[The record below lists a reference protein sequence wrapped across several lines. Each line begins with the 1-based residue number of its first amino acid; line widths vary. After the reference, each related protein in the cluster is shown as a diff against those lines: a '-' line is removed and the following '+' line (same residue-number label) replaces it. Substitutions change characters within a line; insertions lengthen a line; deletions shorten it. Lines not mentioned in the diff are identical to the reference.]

1 MSDFFENSE
10 KASLAELGE
19 FGLVRHLLH
28 PNEIRNAETILG
40 PGDDASLINVNSG
53 HHLITST
60 DLLIEGVHFDITYT
74 PLRHLGYKAVA
85 VNLSDLCAMNGTPRQ
100 ILVSVAISSKYTL
113 DALEELYAG
122 IYLACAHYKV
132 DLAGG
137 DTSTIAQGMVISVT
151 ALGEVLEG
159 KEVRRSGAQP
169 GDLLCVSGDLGAAYM
184 GLQLLER
191 EKRVYLAN
199 PQMQPDLQEYSYL
212 LQRQLRPEARTD
224 VVKLLEELKIRPTSM
239 IDVSDGLSSEVLH
252 LSNQGKV
259 GFRIYEDKL
268 PIDHLTRDL
277 ALEFGL
283 DPTTVAL
290 NGGEDYEL
298 LFTIPQSAFEQI
310 QKNPDISVIGY
321 VCPPEEGNQIITK
334 SGNAYDLKAQ
344 GWKAL

>member
-10 KASLAELGE
+10 KAKLAELGE
-19 FGLVRHLLH
+19 FGLIEHLLG

-40 PGDDASLINVNSG
+40 PGDDAAVIHIKEG
-53 HHLITST
+53 CHLITST
-60 DLLIEGVHFDITYT
+60 DLLVEGVHFDVTYT

-85 VNLSDLCAMNGTPRQ
+85 VNLSDICAMNGSPKQ
-100 ILVSVAISSKYTL
+100 ILVSIALSSKYTL
-113 DALEELYAG
+113 DALEELYSG
-122 IYLACAHYKV
+122 IYLACAHYGV
-132 DLAGG
+132 DLSGG
-137 DTSTIAQGMVISVT
+137 DTTTIAQGMVISIT
-151 ALGEVLEG
+151 AMGEAE
-159 KEVRRSGAQP
+159 KERETRRSGAKP

-224 VVKLLEELKIRPTSM
+224 VTALLKELGIVPTSM

-259 GFRIYEDKL
+259 GFRIYEDKI